1 MALYTLD
8 LHRFRSHENA
18 LRYEVEKRKAIAY
31 DASQVEDAPDLEA
44 IYGKTR

>member
-18 LRYEVEKRKAIAY
+18 LRYEIEKKKENAY
-31 DASQVEDAPDLEA
+31 NPLDADDALDPELVF
-44 IYGKTR
+44 GKTR